1 MRNTMTIAVL
11 FFSVVSISGLCFSQS
26 DRCLPP
32 VPHGGGEYEDICDK
46 VVKIDCGGGLLSGFF
61 TTVSGKRGIA
71 TALHG
76 VLGCTN
82 LVAFNQVRSFSGL
95 RLEMVNIERDA
106 AFLTSDALQSASIPS
121 LSIQSLDEFD
131 FANEEMFVVGYPQ
144 GVAAQI
150 SFSLTPHANAIMTL
164 SDILPFNE
172 RETLRRRG
180 SPGLAQQVL
189 FLSGSIQHGLS
200 GAPVLSGSGRVI
212 AFADGGLGEGALNIN
227 WAIPCRDIPWEN
239 ASDRR
244 NEIAQLSGESSAEDL
259 FGVRPGAAF
268 KVPPLYLTDARD
280 SKGKIYLFNNG
291 DLSVKYARPRG
302 NIYSLAVSPRGELHF
317 SNHNDRNLYLLA
329 KNGSEELIYT
339 HSTYLRDVAF
349 DRKGNLYF
357 SESSGAG
364 RDGKIFRL
372 AGNRAVL
379 VFTVRLK
386 EVDGFWAGNFAF
398 DNDGRLWLSSGNR
411 VPANLYMVQ
420 NNVPRQVFAS
430 AGSIAGF
437 CFLDDGSLV
446 FTDWRKTLQRITVP
460 GFVITELG
468 TLAQFQWLSDA
479 APAALPGV
487 KMLKMEKW
495 KKPMTIKPY
504 RMLEIQPQQK
514 K

>member
-317 SNHNDRNLYLLA
+317 SNHNDANLYLLA
-329 KNGSEELIYT
+329 KKRKRG
-339 HSTYLRDVAF
+339 TYLHPF
-349 DRKGNLYF
+349 DLPSRRGLRPQGQSLFQRIERGRKGWQDF
-357 SESSGAG
+357 SAG
-364 RDGKIFRL
+364 GKPGGSRFHGPFER
-372 AGNRAVL
+372 G
-379 VFTVRLK
+379 
-386 EVDGFWAGNFAF
+386 
-398 DNDGRLWLSSGNR
+398 GRLLGGQFR
-411 VPANLYMVQ
+411 IRQRRPLVVEQRKPG
-420 NNVPRQVFAS
+420 PRQPVHGAKQCSQAS
-430 AGSIAGF
+430 LRLRRFHRRFLFSRRRQP
-437 CFLDDGSLV
+437 CFHG
-446 FTDWRKTLQRITVP
+446 
-460 GFVITELG
+460 
-468 TLAQFQWLSDA
+468 LAQNAPTHHGPWICHNRTGDPGAISMAVRCSPCGA
-479 APAALPGV
+479 ARRKDVENG
-487 KMLKMEKW
+487 KMEKANDN
-495 KKPMTIKPY
+495 KA
-504 RMLEIQPQQK
+504 L
-514 K
+514 